1 MQVFLAHLEHKA
13 TVDQLEQ
20 LVIRDHLDS
29 LDLLA

>member
-1 MQVFLAHLEHKA
+1 MQVILAPLEHKA
-13 TVDQLEQ
+13 AVDPPEQ